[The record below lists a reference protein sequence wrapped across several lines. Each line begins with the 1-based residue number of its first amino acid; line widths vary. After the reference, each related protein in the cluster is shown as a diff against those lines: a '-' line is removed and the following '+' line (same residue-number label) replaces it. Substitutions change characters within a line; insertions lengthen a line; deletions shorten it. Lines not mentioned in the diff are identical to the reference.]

1 MNIMASKHA
10 ALELK
15 GQMLSVT
22 RIKLRAA
29 DTAAVTAQLQEW
41 ARQMPDSVAGMPVV
55 LDATEAA
62 DLTALLTPMRDIGLQ
77 PLAVLEGPL
86 GEAARELG
94 MAVLDQASLGA
105 GRAPRAVAPPPAAPA
120 PAAHKPARMA
130 LEPVRSGQQ
139 IYAEGTDVVVV
150 NSVSVGAEVI
160 ADGCVH
166 VYGFLRGRAI
176 AGARGDENARIFCR
190 HFEAELVAVAGVYAV
205 AEQMQGNLR
214 GKAVQ
219 VFLDHGKLMIEKLD

>member
-1 MNIMASKHA
+1 MASKHA

-22 RIKLRAA
+22 HIKLRAA
-29 DTAAVTAQLQEW
+29 DTAAATAQLQEW

-55 LDATEAA
+55 LDAAEPT
-62 DLTALLTPMRDIGLQ
+62 DLAALLTPMREIGLQ

-94 MAVLDQASLGA
+94 LAVLDETSLGA
-105 GRAPRAVAPPPAAPA
+105 GRAPRAAPPPPA

-139 IYAEGTDVVVV
+139 IYAEGADVVVV

-166 VYGFLRGRAI
+166 VYGSLRGRAI

-219 VFLDHGKLMIEKLD
+219 VFLDRGKLMIEKLD